1 LHLTNKRALPKN
13 HQSTLSSIKTA
24 KNTSSGKA
32 SIIGL
37 VIKSIIGLG
46 VILGIIFFLSTIDFP
61 APKKEIEKIIPN
73 ENFKIVK

>member
-1 LHLTNKRALPKN
+1 M
-13 HQSTLSSIKTA
+13 QFI

-61 APKKEIEKIIPN
+61 TPKKDIEKIIPN